1 MQSRPESLP
10 PWSGYAS
17 SVTAR
22 RVCAFETVASPRPSA
37 ASLQRLCGKELKA
50 DSWLPKAGSALAVV
64 LKSSQE
70 IEKMRRAGEVTRD
83 VLHLVRGLVKPG
95 VTTFDL
101 EKAAVARLA
110 ELGIKA
116 AFKGYHGYPCALCTS
131 VNSEV
136 VHGIPSAKR
145 VLNEG
150 DIVSIDF
157 GVVVDGY
164 YGDSAITV
172 PVGNIAP
179 DTARLLDVTR
189 KSLHAGIAVVR
200 PGATLGDVGAA
211 VQGVVEKEG
220 FSVVRDF
227 VGHGIGVHMHE
238 DPQVPN
244 YGQAGRGMKLKA
256 GMVIAIEPMVN
267 AGRPDVQVL
276 DDGWTAV
283 AKDGSMSA
291 HFEHTVAVTDTGARI
306 LTE

>member
-1 MQSRPESLP
+1 
-10 PWSGYAS
+10 
-17 SVTAR
+17 
-22 RVCAFETVASPRPSA
+22 
-37 ASLQRLCGKELKA
+37 
-50 DSWLPKAGSALAVV
+50 
-64 LKSSQE
+64 
-70 IEKMRRAGEVTRD
+70 MRRAGEVTRD
-83 VLHLVRGLVKPG
+83 VLQLVRGLVKPG
-95 VTTFDL
+95 ITTLDL

-110 ELGIKA
+110 ELGVKA

-136 VHGIPSAKR
+136 VHGIPSQKR
-145 VLNEG
+145 VLKEG
-150 DIVSIDF
+150 DIVSVDF

-164 YGDSAITV
+164 FGDSAITV
-172 PVGNIAP
+172 PVGAV
-179 DTARLLDVTR
+179 DADVARLLAVTE

-211 VQGVVEKEG
+211 VQDVVEAEG

-244 YGQAGRGMKLKA
+244 FGERGRGMKLKV
-256 GMVIAIEPMVN
+256 GMVIAFEPMVN
-267 AGRPDVQVL
+267 AGKPEVEVL
-276 DDGWTAV
+276 GDGWTAV

-291 HFEHTVAVTDTGARI
+291 HFEHTVAVTATGARV